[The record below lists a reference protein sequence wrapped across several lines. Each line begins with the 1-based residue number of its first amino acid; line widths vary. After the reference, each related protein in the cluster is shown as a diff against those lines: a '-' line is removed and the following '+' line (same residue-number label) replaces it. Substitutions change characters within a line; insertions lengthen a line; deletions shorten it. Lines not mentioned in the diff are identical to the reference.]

1 MNPHRAHAA
10 VIPTDIVRSPGP
22 PSETFGFPEEEVGSG
37 VHRIAPPA
45 SPASDQHLL
54 VFSEIQVTWLSPAND
69 ASAADLTQSALIF
82 DALGSL
88 EQVPHVVCAEEATWW
103 AEGDHRTA
111 FLLDLVDGE
120 TTLNS
125 IADAT
130 PLPFMDVLASL
141 ARLVHGGVLRL
152 S

>member
-1 MNPHRAHAA
+1 MNPHRAHAHA
-10 VIPTDIVRSPGP
+10 APADTVRAPGP
-22 PSETFGFPEEEVGSG
+22 PSGICSFPEEEVGSG
-37 VHRIAPPA
+37 VHRIVSPA

-54 VFSEIQVTWLSPAND
+54 VFSEIQVEWLSPAND
-69 ASAADLTQSALIF
+69 AGAADLTQTALIF

-88 EQVPHVVCAEEATWW
+88 EHIPHIVSAEEATWW
-103 AEGDHRTA
+103 AESDHVTA

-120 TTLNS
+120 TTLNA

-130 PLPFMDVLASL
+130 PLPFMDVLGSL
-141 ARLVHGGVLRL
+141 ARLVHEGVLRL